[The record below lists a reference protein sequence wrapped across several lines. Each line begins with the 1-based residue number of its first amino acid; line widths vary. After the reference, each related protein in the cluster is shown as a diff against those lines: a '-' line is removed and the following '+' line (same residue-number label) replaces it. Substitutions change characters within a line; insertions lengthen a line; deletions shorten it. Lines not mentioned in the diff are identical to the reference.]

1 MYFIPF
7 GRNSGLFIRS
17 KQPAKPLIVF
27 FLVDI
32 HILVKLFSGGA
43 LAILLCNEL
52 SVRLGG
58 DKVTMYNFGAPRTG
72 NSAFAEAYST
82 VNQDSYRIVN
92 AWDPIARFPR
102 GRNASFLNYEHVGK
116 TVLLNSKDPGDTWV
130 SGSHYPY

>member
-1 MYFIPF
+1 M
-7 GRNSGLFIRS
+7 R
-17 KQPAKPLIVF
+17 QPTNKPSSY
-27 FLVDI
+27 
-32 HILVKLFSGGA
+32 KLFAGGA
-43 LAILLCNEL
+43 LAILLCHEL

-72 NSAFAEAYST
+72 NSAFVEAYSS

-92 AWDPIARFPR
+92 TWDPIARFPR

-130 SGSHYPY
+130 SGSHHSCGLAEQMVVKNIEQINAYY